1 MKPQKMWMLFD
12 PQDRPNY
19 LTLRYCKKDSITAF
33 FRYEYWSEARKFG
46 WRCKKVLIT
55 ATLKK
60 YEQEKENS
68 YGTGD

>member
-19 LTLRYCKKDSITAF
+19 HTLRYCKKDSIAAF
-33 FRYEYWSEARKFG
+33 FRYEYWSEVRKFG

-55 ATLKK
+55 ATLITK
-60 YEQEKENS
+60 N
-68 YGTGD
+68 T